1 MVLKGWM
8 KDERDTSHLLIG
20 LTKKAV
26 ESIQQGEIVTLPG
39 GQNIPLADDSDI
51 VLMYEDSEEALIER
65 MNAGF
70 QRSEAEGSEREDKSA
85 KHRHR
90 TPPG

>member
-1 MVLKGWM
+1 M

-20 LTKKAV
+20 LSKQAI
-26 ESIQQGEIVTLPG
+26 ESIQRAEIVTLPG
-39 GQNIPLADDSDI
+39 GHNIPLTDDSDI

-70 QRSEAEGSEREDKSA
+70 QRSEADGLEREDESV

>member
-1 MVLKGWM
+1 M

-20 LTKKAV
+20 LSKHAV
-26 ESIQQGEIVTLPG
+26 ESIQRGEIVTLPG
-39 GQNIPLADDSDI
+39 GQNLPLTDESDI
-51 VLMYEDSEEALIER
+51 VLIYEDSEEALIER

-70 QRSEAEGSEREDKSA
+70 QRSEAEGLERENKPA

-90 TPPG
+90 TPAA